1 MPGWRVGVFTAEHAE
16 GVREM
21 GSFTD
26 WMEHQLATPTGSL
39 FIPLAFVLVRLLA
52 ARLMPVAKKK
62 KHHHHPKRPAA

>member
-1 MPGWRVGVFTAEHAE
+1 
-16 GVREM
+16 M